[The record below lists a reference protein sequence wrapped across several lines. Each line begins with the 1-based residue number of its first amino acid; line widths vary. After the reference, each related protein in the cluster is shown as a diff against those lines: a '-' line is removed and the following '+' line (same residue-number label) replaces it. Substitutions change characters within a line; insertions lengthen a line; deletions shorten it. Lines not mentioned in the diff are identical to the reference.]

1 MSCHNKHES
10 TFTDLQKLTLMKK
23 TFFES
28 QHSEI
33 QLQTA
38 NTSDISGKTTTSA
51 IFILKPIV
59 IQFFK

>member
-10 TFTDLQKLTLMKK
+10 TFTELQELTLMKK
-23 TFFES
+23 RFFES

-38 NTSDISGKTTTSA
+38 NTSDISGNNNNIGYIYT
-51 IFILKPIV
+51 
-59 IQFFK
+59 